1 MNRFLR
7 GIGIYLIIA
16 IVAVSIVSNLYPSQ
30 ERRQEV
36 SFSEFMQWVNADRV
50 QSVVIIGEQLV
61 EGRLKDGTQFAT
73 YVPVGTTNLGQ
84 LLIERGVNVDSA
96 ARAARRPSG

>member
-36 SFSEFMQWVNADRV
+36 SFSEFMQWVPWTAC
-50 QSVVIIGEQLV
+50 S
-61 EGRLKDGTQFAT
+61 
-73 YVPVGTTNLGQ
+73 PWSS
-84 LLIERGVNVDSA
+84 SA
-96 ARAARRPSG
+96 SSWWKAA